1 MPNYGNLTTR
11 LHLTSSEK
19 ALEMARDVKER
30 ILAFDQ
36 VLEATSCRANEDELG
51 EGFRVITLSRLCG
64 FF

>member
-51 EGFRVITLSRLCG
+51 EASEL
-64 FF
+64 